1 MNDPPKKIS
10 LTGLNLFIK
19 KAAKIV
25 GLTDCDSISSHSARR
40 SACTNLVLEGLPLQ
54 MVKDISGHKTESQ
67 LMKYIRYNDIQG
79 AIKVSEHEKYIS
91 LFAAL

>member
-1 MNDPPKKIS
+1 
-10 LTGLNLFIK
+10 
-19 KAAKIV
+19 
-25 GLTDCDSISSHSARR
+25 
-40 SACTNLVLEGLPLQ
+40 LEGLPLQ